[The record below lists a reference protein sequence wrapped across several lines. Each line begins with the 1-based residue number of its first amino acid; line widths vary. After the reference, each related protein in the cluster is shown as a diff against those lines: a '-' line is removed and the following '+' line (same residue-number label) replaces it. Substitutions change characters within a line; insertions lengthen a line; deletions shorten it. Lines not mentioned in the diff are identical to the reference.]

1 MQNAHLHTKYPI
13 SETLCAKPA
22 TPKGLTVRD
31 QLVLSIFWFSL
42 NIQNAALFPIVIP
55 LQILLF
61 VPPGQVGNAQQALL
75 LGWISALGA
84 VVSLIMP
91 PVFGMLSDN
100 TRGSWGRRRPYIA
113 AGAVLL
119 VLSAL
124 LLEVAGRIVI
134 FVLALMINQV
144 GSNAANASYQ
154 ALLPDL
160 VPREQRGEASGYMGL
175 MTILG
180 SIGSLVLAALLL
192 GQVSLT
198 STGSDV
204 IRHGATLFYVLTG
217 IALLVG
223 ALITVIGVHELPLMP
238 TASKPMQ
245 KKESIRLHFRRWF
258 GSNWIDP
265 WREYNFRLIFFTRF
279 AVMMGLTLFMTFIEY
294 YFANVAHETN
304 FVQATAVVALLA
316 LFGAIC
322 SAFLLGIYSDRV
334 RRAPIVC
341 VSTLLMATASFAFV
355 IAPGSF
361 PLWILG
367 ILFGVGYGA
376 YTSVDWALAVDTMPQ
391 LSTVGKDFALWGSST
406 NLSSILAPAMGSF
419 IIYLVSFYAA
429 TALGYRLV
437 FAVATLFLIYG
448 AIFVLK
454 IRIPAPD

>member
-1 MQNAHLHTKYPI
+1 MELQAM
-13 SETLCAKPA
+13 
-22 TPKGLTVRD
+22 PKRLTVRD
-31 QLVLSIFWFSL
+31 QLVLSVFWFSL
-42 NIQNAALFPIVIP
+42 NAQSAALFPIVIP

-61 VPPGQVGNAQQALL
+61 VPPGQIGNAQQALL
-75 LGWISALGA
+75 LGWISTVGA
-84 VVSLIMP
+84 VVSLFMP
-91 PVFGMLSDN
+91 PIFGMLSDN
-100 TRGSWGRRRPYIA
+100 TYGSWGRRRPYIA
-113 AGAVLL
+113 AGALLL

-124 LLEVAGRIVI
+124 LLAVAGSIAL
-134 FVLALMINQV
+134 FVLALIINQI

-154 ALLPDL
+154 ALLPDR
-160 VPREQRGEASGYMGL
+160 VPKEQRGEASGYMGL

-180 SIGSLVLAALLL
+180 NIGSLGLAAVLL

-198 STGSDV
+198 STGGDL

-217 IALLVG
+217 IAVIAG
-223 ALITVIGVHELPLMP
+223 ALITVIGIHEIPLVP
-238 TASKPMQ
+238 TVGETTW
-245 KKESIRLHFRRWF
+245 KKESALLRFRRWF
-258 GSNWIDP
+258 VSNWVAP
-265 WREYNFRLIFFTRF
+265 WRAYNFRLIFFTRF

-304 FVQATAVVALLA
+304 FVQATAVIALLA
-316 LFGAIC
+316 LVGAIC
-322 SAFLLGIYSDRV
+322 SAFLLGIFSDRV

-376 YTSVDWALAVDTMPQ
+376 YTSVDWALAVDAMPQ

-406 NLSSILAPAMGSF
+406 NLSSILAPAMGSL
-419 IIYLVSFYAA
+419 IIYLVALHAA

-437 FAVATLFLIYG
+437 FAVATLFLLYG

-454 IRIPAPD
+454 IRVPAPG

>member
-1 MQNAHLHTKYPI
+1 
-13 SETLCAKPA
+13 
-22 TPKGLTVRD
+22 
-31 QLVLSIFWFSL
+31 
-42 NIQNAALFPIVIP
+42 VI
-55 LQILLF
+55 
-61 VPPGQVGNAQQALL
+61 
-75 LGWISALGA
+75 
-84 VVSLIMP
+84 
-91 PVFGMLSDN
+91 
-100 TRGSWGRRRPYIA
+100 
-113 AGAVLL
+113 
-119 VLSAL
+119 
-124 LLEVAGRIVI
+124 
-134 FVLALMINQV
+134 
-144 GSNAANASYQ
+144 
-154 ALLPDL
+154 
-160 VPREQRGEASGYMGL
+160 
-175 MTILG
+175 
-180 SIGSLVLAALLL
+180 
-192 GQVSLT
+192 
-198 STGSDV
+198 
-204 IRHGATLFYVLTG
+204 TG

-223 ALITVIGVHELPLMP
+223 ALITIIGVHEIPFVP
-238 TASKPMQ
+238 TSSKPIR
-245 KKESIRLHFRRWF
+245 KKESILLRFRRWF
-258 GSNWIDP
+258 VSNWIAP

-316 LFGAIC
+316 LLGAIC

-367 ILFGVGYGA
+367 ILFGIGYGA
-376 YTSVDWALAVDTMPQ
+376 YTSVDWALAVDAMPQ

-406 NLSSILAPAMGSF
+406 NLSSILAPAMGSL

-454 IRIPAPD
+454 IRIPAPG

>member
-1 MQNAHLHTKYPI
+1 MEVHA
-13 SETLCAKPA
+13 S
-22 TPKGLTVRD
+22 PKRLTVRD

-75 LGWISALGA
+75 LGWISAVGA

-91 PVFGMLSDN
+91 PLFGMLSDN

-124 LLEVAGRIVI
+124 LLAVAGRIVI
-134 FVLALMINQV
+134 FVLALMINQI

-223 ALITVIGVHELPLMP
+223 ALITVIGVHEIPLKS
-238 TASKPMQ
+238 TASKPTRKQ
-245 KKESIRLHFRRWF
+245 ESRVVRFRRWF
-258 GSNWIDP
+258 VSNWIDP

-294 YFANVAHETN
+294 YFANVAHVTN

-334 RRAPIVC
+334 RRAPHCMC
-341 VSTLLMATASFAFV
+341 VYALNGHGLICFRYRSRQFS
-355 IAPGSF
+355 
-361 PLWILG
+361 PLDFGDTFWSGLWCLYQCRLG
-367 ILFGVGYGA
+367 F
-376 YTSVDWALAVDTMPQ
+376 
-391 LSTVGKDFALWGSST
+391 SSRCH
-406 NLSSILAPAMGSF
+406 
-419 IIYLVSFYAA
+419 AA
-429 TALGYRLV
+429 TFHRWQRFCFMGLIPRIYRLS
-437 FAVATLFLIYG
+437 LHLPWG
-448 AIFVLK
+448 ALLYT
-454 IRIPAPD
+454 

>member
-1 MQNAHLHTKYPI
+1 MEVHA
-13 SETLCAKPA
+13 S
-22 TPKGLTVRD
+22 PKRLTVRD

-75 LGWISALGA
+75 LGWISAVGA

-119 VLSAL
+119 ILSAL
-124 LLEVAGRIVI
+124 LLAVAGRIVI
-134 FVLALMINQV
+134 FVLALMINQL

-160 VPREQRGEASGYMGL
+160 VPREQRGAASGYMGL

-180 SIGSLVLAALLL
+180 SIGSLGLAALLL

-198 STGSDV
+198 STGGDI
-204 IRHGATLFYVLTG
+204 IRHGAALFYVLTG

-223 ALITVIGVHELPLMP
+223 ALITVIGVHEIPFLP
-238 TASKPMQ
+238 TASKPTRKQ
-245 KKESIRLHFRRWF
+245 ESRVVRFRCWF
-258 GSNWIDP
+258 VSNWVTP
-265 WREYNFRLIFFTRF
+265 WREYTFRLIFFTRF

-294 YFANVAHETN
+294 YFANVAHVTN

-322 SAFLLGIYSDRV
+322 SAFILGIYSDRV
-334 RRAPIVC
+334 RRAPIVS

-376 YTSVDWALAVDTMPQ
+376 YTSVDWALAVDAMPQ

-406 NLSSILAPAMGSF
+406 NLSSILAPALGSL

-454 IRIPAPD
+454 IRIQAHG

>member
-1 MQNAHLHTKYPI
+1 MDLHI
-13 SETLCAKPA
+13 
-22 TPKGLTVRD
+22 TPKRLTVRD
-31 QLVLSIFWFSL
+31 QLVLSIFWLSL
-42 NIQNAALFPIVIP
+42 NAQSAALFPIVIP

-75 LGWISALGA
+75 LGWISAVGA
-84 VVSLIMP
+84 IVSLIMP

-113 AGAVLL
+113 AGALLL

-124 LLEVAGRIVI
+124 LLAVAGSIAI
-134 FVLALMINQV
+134 FVLALIINQV

-154 ALLPDL
+154 ALLPDR
-160 VPREQRGEASGYMGL
+160 VPKEQRGEASGYMGL
-175 MTILG
+175 MTIIG
-180 SIGSLVLAALLL
+180 NIGSLGLAAWLL
-192 GQVSLT
+192 GQVSLN
-198 STGSDV
+198 STGADV

-217 IALLVG
+217 VALIAG
-223 ALITVIGVHELPLMP
+223 ALITAIGVHEAPLVPIVSEAAQIKEHTLP
-238 TASKPMQ
+238 
-245 KKESIRLHFRRWF
+245 RLRRWF
-258 GSNWIDP
+258 YSNWIAP
-265 WREYNFRLIFFTRF
+265 WREYNFRLIFYTRF

-294 YFANVAHETN
+294 YFANVVRETN
-304 FVQATAVVALLA
+304 VVQATAVVALLA
-316 LFGAIC
+316 LLGAIC
-322 SAFLLGIYSDRV
+322 SAFLLGIFSDRV

-341 VSTLLMATASFAFV
+341 VSTLLMAMASFAFV

-376 YTSVDWALAVDTMPQ
+376 YTSVDWALAIDAMPS
-391 LSTVGKDFALWGSST
+391 LNTVGKDFALWGSST
-406 NLSSILAPAMGSF
+406 NLSSILAPAMGSL

-437 FAVATLFLIYG
+437 FAVATLFLLYG

-454 IRIPAPD
+454 IRVQAPA

>member
-1 MQNAHLHTKYPI
+1 MEL
-13 SETLCAKPA
+13 PA
-22 TPKGLTVRD
+22 MRKRLNVRD
-31 QLVLSIFWFSL
+31 QLVLSTFWFSL
-42 NIQNAALFPIVIP
+42 NAQSAALFPIVIP

-61 VPPGQVGNAQQALL
+61 LPPGQVGNAQQALL
-75 LGWISALGA
+75 LGWISAVGA

-91 PVFGMLSDN
+91 PVFGMMSDN

-113 AGAVLL
+113 AGTLL
-119 VLSAL
+119 LILSAL
-124 LLEVAGRIVI
+124 LLAVAGSIAI
-134 FVLALMINQV
+134 FVLALIINQV

-180 SIGSLVLAALLL
+180 NIGSLGLAAWLL

-198 STGSDV
+198 STGASV
-204 IRHGATLFYVLTG
+204 IRHGAALFYVLTG

-223 ALITVIGVHELPLMP
+223 VLITVIGIHEIPLGP
-238 TASKPMQ
+238 ITSEPSR
-245 KKESIRLHFRRWF
+245 KKESALLRFRRWF
-258 GSNWIDP
+258 VSNWVAP
-265 WREYNFRLIFFTRF
+265 WREYNFRLIFLTRF

-294 YFANVAHETN
+294 YFANVAHQTN
-304 FVQATAVVALLA
+304 FVQATAFVALLA
-316 LFGAIC
+316 LLGAIC
-322 SAFLLGIYSDRV
+322 SAFLLGIFSDRV
-334 RRAPIVC
+334 RRAPLVC
-341 VSTLLMATASFAFV
+341 ISTLLMATASFAFV

-367 ILFGVGYGA
+367 ILFGIGYGA
-376 YTSVDWALAVDTMPQ
+376 YTSVDWALAIDAMPQ

-406 NLSSILAPAMGSF
+406 NLSSILAPAIGSL
-419 IIYLVSFYAA
+419 IIYFVSFYAA

-454 IRIPAPD
+454 IRVQASD

>member
-1 MQNAHLHTKYPI
+1 
-13 SETLCAKPA
+13 
-22 TPKGLTVRD
+22 
-31 QLVLSIFWFSL
+31 
-42 NIQNAALFPIVIP
+42 
-55 LQILLF
+55 
-61 VPPGQVGNAQQALL
+61 
-75 LGWISALGA
+75 
-84 VVSLIMP
+84 
-91 PVFGMLSDN
+91 
-100 TRGSWGRRRPYIA
+100 
-113 AGAVLL
+113 
-119 VLSAL
+119 
-124 LLEVAGRIVI
+124 
-134 FVLALMINQV
+134 
-144 GSNAANASYQ
+144 
-154 ALLPDL
+154 
-160 VPREQRGEASGYMGL
+160 MGL

-180 SIGSLVLAALLL
+180 SIGSLGMAALLL

-223 ALITVIGVHELPLMP
+223 ALITVIGVHEIPLMP
-238 TASKPMQ
+238 IASKPMGKQ
-245 KKESIRLHFRRWF
+245 ESIFLRFRRWF
-258 GSNWIDP
+258 VSNWVTP

-341 VSTLLMATASFAFV
+341 LSTLLMATASFAFV

-376 YTSVDWALAVDTMPQ
+376 YTSVDWALAVDAMPQ

-406 NLSSILAPAMGSF
+406 NLSSILAPAMGSL

-454 IRIPAPD
+454 IRIPVPG

>member
-1 MQNAHLHTKYPI
+1 MEVHA
-13 SETLCAKPA
+13 S
-22 TPKGLTVRD
+22 PKRLTVRD

-61 VPPGQVGNAQQALL
+61 LPPGQVGNAQQALL
-75 LGWISALGA
+75 LGWISAVGA

-119 VLSAL
+119 IFSAL
-124 LLEVAGRIVI
+124 LLAIAGRIVI

-180 SIGSLVLAALLL
+180 SIGSLGLAAWLL
-192 GQVSLT
+192 GQVNLT
-198 STGSDV
+198 STGGDI

-223 ALITVIGVHELPLMP
+223 ALITVIGVHEIPLMP
-238 TASKPMQ
+238 TASKSMRKQ
-245 KKESIRLHFRRWF
+245 ESVVLRFRRWF
-258 GSNWIDP
+258 VSNWITP

-294 YFANVAHETN
+294 YFANVAHVTN

-341 VSTLLMATASFAFV
+341 ASTLLMATASFAFV

-376 YTSVDWALAVDTMPQ
+376 YTSVDWALAVDAMPQ

-406 NLSSILAPAMGSF
+406 NLSSILAPALGSL

-454 IRIPAPD
+454 IRMQTPG

>member
-1 MQNAHLHTKYPI
+1 MELRAIPQR
-13 SETLCAKPA
+13 
-22 TPKGLTVRD
+22 LTVRD

-75 LGWISALGA
+75 LGWISTVGA

-91 PVFGMLSDN
+91 PVFGMMSDN

-113 AGAVLL
+113 AGAILL

-124 LLEVAGRIVI
+124 LLAVAGSIAI

-154 ALLPDL
+154 ALLPDR
-160 VPREQRGEASGYMGL
+160 VPKEQRGEASGYMGL

-180 SIGSLVLAALLL
+180 SISSLGLAAWLL

-198 STGSDV
+198 STGGDV

-217 IALLVG
+217 IALIAG
-223 ALITVIGVHELPLMP
+223 ALITVIWVHEVPLVP
-238 TASKPMQ
+238 VVSDVAQ
-245 KKESIRLHFRRWF
+245 KKEDALLRFRPWF
-258 GSNWIDP
+258 VSNWIAP

-294 YFANVAHETN
+294 YFANVAHDTN

-334 RRAPIVC
+334 RRAPVVC

-376 YTSVDWALAVDTMPQ
+376 YTSVDWALAVDAMPQ

-406 NLSSILAPAMGSF
+406 NLSSILAPGMGSL

-454 IRIPAPD
+454 IRIPATG

>member
-1 MQNAHLHTKYPI
+1 MELDAM
-13 SETLCAKPA
+13 
-22 TPKGLTVRD
+22 PKRLTVRG

-61 VPPGQVGNAQQALL
+61 VPPGQIGNAQQALL
-75 LGWISALGA
+75 LGWISAVGA
-84 VVSLIMP
+84 IVSLIMP
-91 PVFGMLSDN
+91 PVFGMMSDN

-113 AGAVLL
+113 AGALLL

-124 LLEVAGRIVI
+124 LLAVAGRIAI

-160 VPREQRGEASGYMGL
+160 VPKEQRGEASGYMGL
-175 MTILG
+175 MTIIG
-180 SIGSLVLAALLL
+180 SIGSLALAALLL

-198 STGSDV
+198 STGGDV

-223 ALITVIGVHELPLMP
+223 ALITVIGIHEIPFVP
-238 TASKPMQ
+238 IASKPMQ
-245 KKESIRLHFRRWF
+245 KKESLLLRFRRWF
-258 GSNWIDP
+258 DSNWIAP
-265 WREYNFRLIFFTRF
+265 WRDYNFRLIFFTRF

-294 YFANVAHETN
+294 YFANVARVTN

-316 LFGAIC
+316 LLGAIC
-322 SAFLLGIYSDRV
+322 SAFLLGIYSDRAK
-334 RRAPIVC
+334 RAPIVC

-376 YTSVDWALAVDTMPQ
+376 YTSVDWALAVDAMPQ

-406 NLSSILAPAMGSF
+406 NLSSILAPAMGSL
-419 IIYLVSFYAA
+419 IIYAVSFYAA

>member
-1 MQNAHLHTKYPI
+1 MDLHI
-13 SETLCAKPA
+13 
-22 TPKGLTVRD
+22 TPKRLTVRD
-31 QLVLSIFWFSL
+31 QLVLSVFWLSL
-42 NIQNAALFPIVIP
+42 NAQSAALVPIVIP

-75 LGWISALGA
+75 LGWISAVGA
-84 VVSLIMP
+84 IVSLIMP

-113 AGAVLL
+113 AGALLL

-124 LLEVAGRIVI
+124 LLAVAGSIAI
-134 FVLALMINQV
+134 FVLALILNQV

-154 ALLPDL
+154 ALLPDR
-160 VPREQRGEASGYMGL
+160 VPKEQRGEASGYMGL
-175 MTILG
+175 MTIIG
-180 SIGSLVLAALLL
+180 NIGSLGLAAWLL

-198 STGSDV
+198 STGADV

-217 IALLVG
+217 VALIAG
-223 ALITVIGVHELPLMP
+223 ALITVIGVHETPLVPIVSEAAQIKERTLP
-238 TASKPMQ
+238 
-245 KKESIRLHFRRWF
+245 RFRRWF
-258 GSNWIDP
+258 YSNWIAP
-265 WREYNFRLIFFTRF
+265 WREYNFRLIFYTRF

-294 YFANVAHETN
+294 YFANVVRETN
-304 FVQATAVVALLA
+304 FVQATVAVALLA
-316 LFGAIC
+316 LLGAIC
-322 SAFLLGIYSDRV
+322 SAFLLGIFSDRV

-376 YTSVDWALAVDTMPQ
+376 YTSVDWALAIDAMPS
-391 LSTVGKDFALWGSST
+391 LNTVGKDFALWGSST
-406 NLSSILAPAMGSF
+406 NLSSILAPAMGSL

-437 FAVATLFLIYG
+437 FAVATLFLLYG

-454 IRIPAPD
+454 IRVQAPA

>member
-1 MQNAHLHTKYPI
+1 MDLHV
-13 SETLCAKPA
+13 
-22 TPKGLTVRD
+22 TPKRLTVRD

-61 VPPGQVGNAQQALL
+61 VPHGQVGNAQQALL
-75 LGWISALGA
+75 LGWISAVGA

-119 VLSAL
+119 IFSAL
-124 LLEVAGRIVI
+124 LLAIAGRIVI

-180 SIGSLVLAALLL
+180 SIGSLGLAAWLL
-192 GQVSLT
+192 GQVNLT
-198 STGSDV
+198 STGGDI

-223 ALITVIGVHELPLMP
+223 ALITVIGIHEIPLMP
-238 TASKPMQ
+238 TASKSMRKQ
-245 KKESIRLHFRRWF
+245 ESVVLRFRRWF
-258 GSNWIDP
+258 VSKWITP

-376 YTSVDWALAVDTMPQ
+376 YTSVDWALAVDAMPQ

-406 NLSSILAPAMGSF
+406 NLSSILAPALGSL

-454 IRIPAPD
+454 IRIQAPV